1 MRKTVS
7 WLATAI
13 FVLLIS
19 APLARAAT
27 TVFISGNGAD
37 GNNCATPATACRNFG
52 GATGAFA
59 KLDEGGVII
68 VLPGDYLPA
77 IIDKSMS
84 IIAHDGQAASTS
96 GTSSIETVQ
105 AAFVVNAGA
114 ADVVRIRGFVL
125 DRLGSTG
132 GGIGLVTGGALHIE
146 DCTLIYSGND
156 YGIQFE
162 PSGTSELYVTNTTI
176 TDNGNPANGG
186 GILIQP
192 RLSASVTAVLDNV
205 RLESNRVGLFA
216 NRSLTTGAINVIVNG
231 STISGNTTGIVVN
244 QNGAA
249 VRVSDTRITGNTNGL
264 IPLAGGHIISHG
276 GNLLNANTTNGA
288 FTATFPPQ

>member
-1 MRKTVS
+1 MQKTLAC
-7 WLATAI
+7 LATAI
-13 FVLLIS
+13 FVLMTS
-19 APLARAAT
+19 APLAHAAAT
-27 TVFISGNGAD
+27 IFISGDGAD
-37 GNNCATPATACRNFG
+37 GNSCLSPATACRNFG
-52 GATGAFA
+52 GATGALA
-59 KLDEGGVII
+59 KTDEGGII
-68 VLPGDYLPA
+68 HVLPGFYGA
-77 IIDKSMS
+77 VSIDKELQ
-84 IIAHDGQAASTS
+84 IVADGGQASNNGAITV
-96 GTSSIETVQ
+96 GTVQ
-105 AAFVVNAGA
+105 ASFVVNAGA
-114 ADVVRIRGFVL
+114 TDVVRIRGFL
-125 DRLGSTG
+125 FDRNHTTG
-132 GGIGLVTGGALHIE
+132 GGIGLVTGAALYVE
-146 DCTLIYSGND
+146 DCTMVSSGND

-192 RLSASVTAVLDNV
+192 TGSASVTAVLDNV

-276 GNLLNANTTNGA
+276 GNLLNANATNGA